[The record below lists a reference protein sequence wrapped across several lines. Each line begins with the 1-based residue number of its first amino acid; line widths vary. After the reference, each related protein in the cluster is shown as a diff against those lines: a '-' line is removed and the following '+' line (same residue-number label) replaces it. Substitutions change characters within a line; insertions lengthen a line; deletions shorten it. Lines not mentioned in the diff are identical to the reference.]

1 LAAFVLVAT
10 PLGVSAQS
18 NGVYATAGTNGTA
31 GGPPVGRVSGRVVN
45 TVDGNAVVQAIIAV
59 NGTNLSTMTDL
70 DGRYLITEVPLGTI
84 SIRFRKIGFAPKTI
98 TNVNVE
104 QSETTNLDVSL
115 DRVVVA
121 LEAITVA
128 ASAERGTANAMLDQR
143 RRSEAVLESIGSF
156 EIKQIP
162 ASDAA
167 DVVKRMTGVTVSDD
181 RYVYVRG
188 LGERYSQT
196 TLHGSALPSPEPE
209 REVVPLDLF
218 PSGFLESVSTQKT
231 YTPDKPGEFSGGAVE
246 ISTKELPE
254 EFQGS
259 IGIGSGFNTQSHFG
273 SNRFLT
279 YEGGSTDWLGFDDGS
294 RALPRE
300 IEALDGMR
308 LPSDP
313 AARREL
319 GLSFPRQFA
328 PTSIET
334 PINRSV
340 DFSIGAR
347 PQLFG
352 RDLGVVLGA
361 TYRDDYSVRANDVE
375 RKYRVSAFD
384 PTVPE
389 DRRVPNVEY
398 TFTRGSR
405 AIKIGTI
412 ANFTYLLT
420 QTNKISLRTTFN
432 RNTDDEARRY
442 EGDNKEDLDGLVRS
456 ERLRFISRALYWGQ
470 LAGEHQMLLG
480 SRLEWRA
487 TMARAKRDE
496 PGLRETI
503 YLNSSTSDPGD
514 PHYLENVGESGRYL
528 WSDLVDDDRNFEVD
542 WQFPFYLGAISSGY
556 VKFGAAWRNRERD
569 FEAYRY
575 NWQFLGGIVTDID
588 SQLSEDNIVGS
599 QPGPSEFAIDD
610 VVEPGDLYRAFDKRR
625 AAYLMVEMPLGDRL
639 RAIAG
644 ARVESYDM
652 DIESRGDTLSGVEE
666 TSILPAVNLVFQLSR
681 NMNLRAAYSG
691 TVDRPEFREL
701 APFQFTEASSLRQLF
716 GNPELTTSKITS
728 FDLRWDWF
736 RRNGELISISTFYK
750 RLDEPIEQVFVAA
763 ASSAYSFQNADE
775 AVLYGVEFDAR
786 QRLDVISELL
796 QDFTVQGN
804 LSLIDSRVTVR
815 QTGTFQPT
823 NLERPLEGQSSY
835 SVNLGMLYQY
845 PVTGTDVG
853 VFYSRF
859 GQRLTAAGGFGI
871 PGIYEQSRHQLD
883 ATFKQRVR
891 GGLRFKAKASN
902 LLNEPFRFLQ
912 EAEGISQV
920 QREYSTGVSFSIG
933 MSYEF

>member
-1 LAAFVLVAT
+1 
-10 PLGVSAQS
+10 
-18 NGVYATAGTNGTA
+18 
-31 GGPPVGRVSGRVVN
+31 VN
-45 TVDGNAVVQAIIAV
+45 TVDGDAIVRAIIAV
-59 NGTNLSTMTDL
+59 EGTRISATTDL
-70 DGRYLITEVPLGTI
+70 DGRYLLTEVPLGTV
-84 SIRFRKIGFAPKTI
+84 SLRVRKIGFAPKVI
-98 TNVNVE
+98 TNVSIE
-104 QSETTNLDVSL
+104 ESETTSLDVSL
-115 DRVVVA
+115 ERVVVA
-121 LEAITVA
+121 LEAVTVA
-128 ASAERGTANAMLDQR
+128 ASAARGTANAMLDQR

-231 YTPDKPGEFSGGAVE
+231 YTPDRPGEFSGGSVE

-254 EFQGS
+254 QFQGS
-259 IGIGSGFNTQSHFG
+259 IGIGSGFNTESHFG

-279 YEGGSTDWLGFDDGS
+279 YEGGGTDWLGIDDGS
-294 RALPRE
+294 RALPSE
-300 IEALDGMR
+300 IEDLDGNR

-313 AARREL
+313 DARRAL
-319 GLSFPRQFA
+319 GLGFPRQFS
-328 PTSIET
+328 PTTTST
-334 PINRSV
+334 PVNRSI
-340 DFSIGAR
+340 DFSLGAR
-347 PQLFG
+347 PRLFG
-352 RDLGVVLGA
+352 RDLGIVIGA
-361 TYRDDYSVRANDVE
+361 TYSDDYSVRSNDVE

-384 PTVPE
+384 PSVPE

-398 TFTRGSR
+398 TFTRGGRSVR
-405 AIKIGTI
+405 LGTI

-420 QTNKISLRTTFN
+420 ETNKLSLRTTFN

-456 ERLRFISRALYWGQ
+456 ERLRFISRALYWAQ
-470 LAGEHQMLLG
+470 LAGEHQTIMG
-480 SRLEWRA
+480 SRFEWRA
-487 TMARAKRDE
+487 TLARAQRDE

-503 YLNSSTSDPGD
+503 YLNSSTSDPSD
-514 PHYLENVGESGRYL
+514 PHFLENVGESGRYL
-528 WSDLVDDDRNFEVD
+528 WSDLVDDDRNLEVD
-542 WQFPFYLGAISSGY
+542 WEFPFYVGAVSSGF
-556 VKFGAAWRNRERD
+556 VKIGAAWRDRERD

-588 SQLSEDNIVGS
+588 NELSDDNIVGS
-599 QPGPSEFAIDD
+599 RPGPSEFAIDD

-625 AAYLMVEMPLGDRL
+625 AAYVMAEIPLGERL
-639 RAIAG
+639 RVIAG

-666 TSILPAVNLVFQLSR
+666 TTILPAVNLVFQLNR
-681 NMNLRAAYSG
+681 NMNLRAAFSG

-716 GNPELTTSKITS
+716 GNPELTTGRIKS

-775 AVLYGVEFDAR
+775 AELYGVEFDAR
-786 QRLDVISELL
+786 QRLDVVSEFL
-796 QDFTVQGN
+796 QDFSIQGN
-804 LSLIDSRVTVR
+804 LSLIESNVTVR

-835 SVNLGMLYQY
+835 SVNLGMLYQH
-845 PVTGTDVG
+845 TGIGTDVG

-859 GQRLTAAGGFGI
+859 GERLTAAGGFGI
-871 PGIYEQSRHQLD
+871 PGIYEQSRHQVD

-902 LLNEPFRFLQ
+902 LLDQPHRFVQ
-912 EAEGISQV
+912 QAEGISQI
-920 QREYSTGVSFSIG
+920 QREYNTGVSFSLG